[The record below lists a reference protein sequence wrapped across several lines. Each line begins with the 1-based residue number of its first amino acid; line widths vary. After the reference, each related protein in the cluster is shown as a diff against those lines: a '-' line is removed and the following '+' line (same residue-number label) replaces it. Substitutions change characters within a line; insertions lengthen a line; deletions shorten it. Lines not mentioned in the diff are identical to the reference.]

1 MRVNEDDSEISY
13 SNSRIVVNQLESLMD
28 SECTRPIHFFKRY
41 VDTECFDIYHNT
53 KPDISK
59 FIKSIT
65 KEMWK
70 QFSKE
75 FAYSYGK
82 NPSDIKDSV
91 EFGYINGFTSYF
103 YKCLRYFSQM
113 PSENLRLDLIKYYDF
128 VFEKKIRY
136 WKDDELDILQQH
148 IDQLREWSLII

>member
-1 MRVNEDDSEISY
+1 MIGNEDDCEMFH
-13 SNSRIVVNQLESLMD
+13 NRPKVVVNQMESFID
-28 SECTRPIHFFKRY
+28 RECIQPIHFFKRY

-53 KPDISK
+53 KPDISR

-75 FAYSYGK
+75 FAYSFGK
-82 NPSDIKDSV
+82 HPSDTTESV
-91 EFGYINGFTSYF
+91 VFGYIDGFTTYF

-136 WKDDELDILQQH
+136 WNDDDLDILQH
-148 IDQLREWSLII
+148 YVDQLRELSL